1 MYTIGMDLGSVASKG
16 VLYNGEEIVAK
27 SLYATG
33 WSPKETAES
42 ILKDLCQQASID
54 KKKIDYVVGT
64 GYGRVSIP
72 FADDTITEI
81 SCHGRGAHFFNEDVH
96 TVIDIGG
103 QDSKII
109 SINDK
114 GQVVDFLMNDKCAAG
129 TGRFLQVMSQAL
141 GVDVSDLSNLG
152 EKGESVHVS
161 SMCTVFAESEV
172 VSLIGEGNKKE
183 DIAHGLIESVAN
195 RVITMTGRIG
205 IQEKIFFSGGL
216 AQIPLLRDILNEK
229 LDTEIVYNKLS
240 QFLGAIGA
248 AIIAYEKAQK
258 KIK

>member
-1 MYTIGMDLGSVASKG
+1 MLTVGMDLGSVASKA
-16 VLYNGEEIVAK
+16 VLYNGKDIVAK

-42 ILKDLCQQASID
+42 IVKDLCEQA
-54 KKKIDYVVGT
+54 KISKEDISYIIGT

-72 FADDTITEI
+72 FADETITEI
-81 SCHGRGAHFFNEDVH
+81 SCHGRGAHFFDEEIH

-109 SINDK
+109 SINDQ

-141 GVDVSDLSNLG
+141 GVDISELSDLG
-152 EKGESVHVS
+152 EKGEPVHVS

-205 IQEKIFFSGGL
+205 LREKVFFSGGL
-216 AQIPLLRDILNEK
+216 AQIPLLRKILNEK
-229 LDTEIVYNKLS
+229 LNTEIVYNNLS

-248 AIIAYEKAQK
+248 AVIAYDKAK
-258 KIK
+258 KKK